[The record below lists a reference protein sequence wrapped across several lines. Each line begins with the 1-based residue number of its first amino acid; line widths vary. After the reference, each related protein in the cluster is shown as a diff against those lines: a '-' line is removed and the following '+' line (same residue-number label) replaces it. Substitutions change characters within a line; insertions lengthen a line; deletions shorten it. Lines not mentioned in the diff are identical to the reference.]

1 MSRPFKLDE
10 KNTYPIPLTS
20 ELAHKGA
27 TYYFLK
33 YNSKESSNC
42 YVVTCHPLEVSSYA
56 FLNIIKN
63 PSPFLFLS
71 K

>member
-56 FLNIIKN
+56 F
-63 PSPFLFLS
+63 
-71 K
+71 